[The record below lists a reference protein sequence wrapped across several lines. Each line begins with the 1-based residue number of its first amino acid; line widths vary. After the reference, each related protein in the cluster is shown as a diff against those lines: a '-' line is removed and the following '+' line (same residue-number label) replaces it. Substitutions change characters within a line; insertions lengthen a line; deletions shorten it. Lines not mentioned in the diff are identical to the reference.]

1 MFKINLIKV
10 ISFVL
15 LAFFSTSCNDNSTG
29 TEEHVDADGFM
40 LELNEVEVYQEF
52 EGEIITNTMILGIND
67 ILELSV
73 HFLDH
78 EGNEIEHE
86 DEGGEEELNFD
97 IVNSD
102 IISIILEEH
111 HEDEDHDGEEEH
123 HELGFELIG
132 LSVGSTTFTMSLM
145 HDGHADYTSLPITV
159 TVQ

>member
-15 LAFFSTSCNDNSTG
+15 LSFFSTSCNDNSTG

-67 ILELSV
+67 TLELSV

-86 DEGGEEELNFD
+86 DEGGEEEE
-97 IVNSD
+97 
-102 IISIILEEH
+102 ILE
-111 HEDEDHDGEEEH
+111 G
-123 HELGFELIG
+123 
-132 LSVGSTTFTMSLM
+132 
-145 HDGHADYTSLPITV
+145 P
-159 TVQ
+159 